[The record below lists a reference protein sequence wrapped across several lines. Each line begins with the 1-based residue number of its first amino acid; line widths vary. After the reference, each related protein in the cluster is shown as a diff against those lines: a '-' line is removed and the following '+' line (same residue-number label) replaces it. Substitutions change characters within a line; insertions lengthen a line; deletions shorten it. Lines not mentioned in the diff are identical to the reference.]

1 MSIERFHSGPRM
13 SQAVV
18 HNGVVYVAGQ
28 VAAPGEDAA
37 IQTRAILA
45 SIDRLL
51 TEADTD
57 KSRLLTA
64 TIWLADMAD
73 FSAMNAVWED
83 WVAPGDAPPRATVQ
97 ARLARPEWKIEIV
110 VTAALSA
117 GWCTG
122 VKRWGN
128 SSGVKYFLYLT
139 LPALP
144 IVRRMQ
150 NGLLKIRL
158 ALPLSAV

>member
-73 FSAMNAVWED
+73 FNAMNAVWED
-83 WVAPGDAPPRATVQ
+83 WIDSANVPTRATGEV
-97 ARLARPEWKIEIV
+97 RLASAEYKVEII
-110 VTAALSA
+110 VTAAL
-117 GWCTG
+117 
-122 VKRWGN
+122 
-128 SSGVKYFLYLT
+128 
-139 LPALP
+139 P
-144 IVRRMQ
+144 
-150 NGLLKIRL
+150 
-158 ALPLSAV
+158 